1 MRQAGVLAAAGLYAL
16 EHMVDRLADDHANA
30 RALADGL
37 GEIRGLRLAQPGVQ
51 TNIVIVD
58 VAETG
63 LDPLAFVHD
72 LEAVG
77 VLGSHFGGS
86 LVRFVTHYGI
96 ERPDVE
102 EAVARVHRVVTSR
115 SY

>member
-1 MRQAGVLAAAGLYAL
+1 
-16 EHMVDRLADDHANA
+16 MVDRLADDHDNA

-37 GEIRGLRLAQPGVQ
+37 SEIRGLRLAQRSVQ

-58 VAETG
+58 VAEPG

-72 LEAVG
+72 LEEVG

-96 ERPDVE
+96 ERSDID
-102 EAVARVHRVVTSR
+102 EAVARVHRAMKDR
-115 SY
+115 SF